1 MKIKIFEN
9 RIKGILLNEINPL
22 LNEGWTFQEPIKIVQ
37 EDIDLNGKKWR
48 SFKYIAIL
56 EKKE

>member
-1 MKIKIFEN
+1 MEIKIFEN
-9 RIKGILLNEINPL
+9 RIKSILLNEINPM
-22 LNEGWTFQEPIKIVQ
+22 LNEGWKLQEPIKIVQ
-37 EDIDLNGKKWR
+37 EDVDMQGKKWR